1 MTGPIR
7 KLLDFLRG
15 QSISEVAQRAV
26 PARLPAQA
34 RVPAGSSA
42 ASAPEASRSR
52 RIDSHDIIE
61 IPEYRLVE
69 ELIRSDAAK
78 IVLVSGRA
86 GTGKSVAI
94 RWLAGRFEG
103 AHAIVAPTGLAAL
116 QVGGQTIHSFFRFPP
131 RAIQPAD
138 IKPPGSRSREVF
150 AHLKVLIID
159 EISMVRADLMDGIA
173 LYLERFGPKPG
184 TPFGGVKLVLVGD
197 LLQLPPVMESPEE
210 REWIKHAFG
219 SEYFFSASCFRRHS
233 WVPVELTRVF
243 RQTESDFVDALSRIR
258 SNTNVRPAIDW
269 INAGCVNAN
278 KPAGVLEI
286 CLVPTRARAEA
297 INLDELDR
305 LGLPERR
312 YSARIEG
319 RMPMDRKM
327 PSPNDLDLRVGAQVM
342 FTKNDKERRWVNG
355 TMGRVVSLGQSSVDV
370 QIDGAAGAVCVT
382 DDRWDQYE
390 YSWDPRQRKL
400 VSTVV
405 GSFIQLPLAYAW
417 ATTIH
422 KAQGQTFD
430 HALVDMADGAFASGQ
445 TYVALSRCRTRAGLR
460 LRRALREDDVRIDP
474 NVVDAYRTIQ
484 AAAGALDAERMT
496 RELRAARGAVP

>member
-1 MTGPIR
+1 M
-7 KLLDFLRG
+7 
-15 QSISEVAQRAV
+15 A
-26 PARLPAQA
+26 LPQ
-34 RVPAGSSA
+34 
-42 ASAPEASRSR
+42 
-52 RIDSHDIIE
+52 DIIE
-61 IPEYRLVE
+61 IPEYRLIE
-69 ELIRSDAAK
+69 ELVHSDAAS

-94 RWLAGRFEG
+94 RWLSSRFEG
-103 AHAIVAPTGLAAL
+103 AHAIVAPTGLAAI

-131 RAIQPAD
+131 RAIQSSD

-173 LYLERFGPKPG
+173 LFLSRFGPQPG
-184 TPFGGVKLVLVGD
+184 KPFGGVKLVLVGD
-197 LLQLPPVMESPEE
+197 LLQLPPVIESVEE
-210 REWIKHAFG
+210 REWIKHTFG
-219 SEYFFSASCFRRHS
+219 SEYFFSASCFRKHS

-243 RQTESDFVDALSRIR
+243 RQTEKDFVDALSRIR
-258 SNTNVRPAIDW
+258 SNTEIRPALEW
-269 INAGCVNAN
+269 LNAGCVRTR
-278 KPAGVLEI
+278 KPDGALEI
-286 CLVPTRARAEA
+286 SLVPTRVRAES
-297 INLDELDR
+297 INREELGR
-305 LGLPERR
+305 LPLPERR

-355 TMGRVVSLGQSSVDV
+355 TMGRVVSLDASSVTV

-382 DDRWDQYE
+382 EDRWDQYE
-390 YSWDPRQRKL
+390 YSWDPAQRKL
-400 VSTVV
+400 VAKVA
-405 GSFIQLPLAYAW
+405 GSFIQIPLAYAW

-430 HALVDMADGAFASGQ
+430 HALVDMANGAFASGQ

-474 NVVDAYRTIQ
+474 NLVEAYRTIQ
-484 AAAGALDAERMT
+484 AAASRIDPERMA
-496 RELRAARGAVP
+496 RELRAARGA